1 MEPTLEPSLGLKMD
15 RKAFEKR
22 PTYLPSSCTLRKGK
36 YYVSVTVPN
45 EFKFRV
51 TGEYVNYTSAKAVP
65 CAEAVALIS
74 GNRACTVTLP
84 DVATTFQFL
93 LLEQDL
99 PARLGKLA
107 PLDNIAGGKDFTKEY
122 RQVVHRELTRS
133 GYMGLLVDDGSDT
146 SLTFAVCSQWAKDFP
161 TFLEQITRPWFRE
174 FRFDLVKFYAEIED
188 RFGSVATITGEPT
201 MQLLRQSAG
210 LVDRPKD
217 TL

>member
-1 MEPTLEPSLGLKMD
+1 MD